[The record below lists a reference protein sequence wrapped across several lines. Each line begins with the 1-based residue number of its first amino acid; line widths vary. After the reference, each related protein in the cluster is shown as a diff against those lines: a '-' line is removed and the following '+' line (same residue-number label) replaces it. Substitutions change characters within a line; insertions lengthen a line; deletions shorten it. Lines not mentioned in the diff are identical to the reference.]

1 MLTVWISAIVGR
13 FFLVDCSCPSGF
25 TDLSNGT
32 CTDIDECASGI
43 CPYNSLCFN
52 TIGSYYC
59 QCKPGFRPTS
69 SLDIFTESSQT
80 CGDVDECSLIG
91 YCPKNSV
98 CFNINGSYYCQ
109 CKTGFRSTSRTT
121 NFTSVS
127 EKCTDVNECRENV
140 IICGVNTICSN
151 TIGNYFCTCKPGY
164 KSSSGEENFNTTN
177 NVLCEDV
184 NECEEDQGICG
195 SNATCRNTD
204 GSYRCDCHLGFSNR
218 GNSTGHC
225 SGFQKVTDCTAL
237 LKEGCGRGAHFPLA
251 TGSLLVLVPFSH
263 FPGLSL
269 NPARRMQA
277 NTKCMFARA
286 CSKSQ
291 ACMRKSYTMHSLRG
305 TEASTCSI
313 IRSNVAGAL
322 HSPKG
327 MTVNCQSPLPMEK
340 AIFGRPLDVGQL
352 PGRNTNGLRIPGVDP
367 VLYESLAGAVL
378 IPRHEQILALG
389 KERPQPPLLVSSE
402 ALAATLQQLPHSMPY
417 LTVAL
422 GPCILESALV
432 RSAPI
437 GPDDARRCC
446 HHFPL
451 CLHCPAGS
459 TPLLVPTGLLE
470 YGISLH
476 SQSQGLLQGHWWGQ
490 HHLSRHNGPEECL
503 DLLQESRCIYPQ
515 FHITY
520 SMIGNKYVIGS
531 TKCFEER
538 GALFL
543 WFNSLCSNKTISLNK
558 RVNIFLKHKRDE
570 NELIC
575 VYWKYGV
582 NESSWSQSG
591 LKVIHSNETHTVCSS
606 NHLTTFAVI
615 MATKAEQIEEDS
627 ALSVIEYV
635 FVITSLIC
643 LGLAIITFVFCK
655 SVQKG
660 HNTIHLHLSLCLFMA
675 HLLLLTGGSKTEN
688 KMICAVIAGVLHFL
702 FLASFVWMCLEGVQ
716 LLLLVTNLRVVKYSS
731 RNRLTKR
738 YLFPPG
744 YGIPAVIVAVSAG
757 VCPGGYGTQKSC
769 WLSFERAF
777 AWSFLGP
784 VSFFISVNIIMFA
797 IILWALKSQLSFI
810 NTDVSKVRNTRLLT
824 FKAMAHCFIMGC
836 SWILGFFQGV
846 KFFSY
851 MFVIV
856 NSLQGPFIFL
866 VHCVLNQQI
875 RAEYRRWLRC
885 TYKKKY
891 KSESSGVTM
900 RTLADT
906 NTTDPRSK

>member
-1 MLTVWISAIVGR
+1 S
-13 FFLVDCSCPSGF
+13 FLF
-25 TDLSNGT
+25 A
-32 CTDIDECASGI
+32 DIDECASGI

-69 SLDIFTESSQT
+69 SP
-80 CGDVDECSLIG
+80 CKNVDECSLIG

-225 SGFQKVTDCTAL
+225 SAVQCRVELITCLRTILSTSSGVDNPSDNFAMEMYLWAQAL
-237 LKEGCGRGAHFPLA
+237 NYFHNRNEECKNKTKIYKKYSKQMTVEGYWPEPKCV
-251 TGSLLVLVPFSH
+251 SLWLFRTKKKQDSLFSVSLVPASSIEKCLSDLFSSKNITSYEPKKIVGAISS
-263 FPGLSL
+263 FL
-269 NPARRMQA
+269 NQSVLQTNLTVHARVNGNTLQVNLQNIMQNA
-277 NTKCMFARA
+277 SNGIGTVLFA
-286 CSKSQ
+286 
-291 ACMRKSYTMHSLRG
+291 SYTGL
-305 TEASTCSI
+305 EF
-313 IRSNVAGAL
+313 L
-322 HSPKG
+322 
-327 MTVNCQSPLPMEK
+327 LD
-340 AIFGRPLDVGQL
+340 GRYFQ
-352 PGRNTNGLRIPGVDP
+352 N
-367 VLYESLAGAVL
+367 
-378 IPRHEQILALG
+378 
-389 KERPQPPLLVSSE
+389 KSSE
-402 ALAATLQQLPHSMPY
+402 DIVSPQINSNIV
-417 LTVAL
+417 TVV
-422 GPCILESALV
+422 INQKKNH
-432 RSAPI
+432 I
-437 GPDDARRCC
+437 
-446 HHFPL
+446 H
-451 CLHCPAGS
+451 
-459 TPLLVPTGLLE
+459 T
-470 YGISLH
+470 
-476 SQSQGLLQGHWWGQ
+476 LLQPINVTFQ
-490 HHLSRHNGPEECL
+490 
-503 DLLQESRCIYPQ
+503 
-515 FHITY
+515 
-520 SMIGNKYVIGS
+520 NKQ
-531 TKCFEER
+531 
-538 GALFL
+538 
-543 WFNSLCSNKTISLNK
+543 
-558 RVNIFLKHKRDE
+558 HKRDE

>member
-1 MLTVWISAIVGR
+1 S
-13 FFLVDCSCPSGF
+13 FLF
-25 TDLSNGT
+25 A
-32 CTDIDECASGI
+32 DIDECAFGI

-69 SLDIFTESSQT
+69 SLDIFTESFQT
-80 CGDVDECSLIG
+80 CGDVDECSLVG

-127 EKCTDVNECRENV
+127 EKCTDIDECRENV
-140 IICGVNTICSN
+140 MICGVNTICSN
-151 TIGNYFCTCKPGY
+151 TIGKYYCTCKPGY

-184 NECEEDQGICG
+184 NECKEDQGICG

-225 SGFQKVTDCTAL
+225 SAVQCRVGIITFLRTIVSTSSGVDNPSDNFAMEMGSFFSNNCFFL
-237 LKEGCGRGAHFPLA
+237 LQVPASSIEKCLSNLFSSKNITSYEPKKIVGAISSFLNQ
-251 TGSLLVLVPFSH
+251 SVLQTNLTVHERSIA
-263 FPGLSL
+263 GEML
-269 NPARRMQA
+269 NGNTLQVNLQSIMQNA
-277 NTKCMFARA
+277 SNGIGTVLFA
-286 CSKSQ
+286 
-291 ACMRKSYTMHSLRG
+291 SYTGL
-305 TEASTCSI
+305 EF
-313 IRSNVAGAL
+313 L
-322 HSPKG
+322 
-327 MTVNCQSPLPMEK
+327 LD
-340 AIFGRPLDVGQL
+340 GRYFQ
-352 PGRNTNGLRIPGVDP
+352 N
-367 VLYESLAGAVL
+367 
-378 IPRHEQILALG
+378 
-389 KERPQPPLLVSSE
+389 KSSE
-402 ALAATLQQLPHSMPY
+402 DIVSPQINSNIV
-417 LTVAL
+417 TVVVNQKKNH
-422 GPCILESALV
+422 I
-432 RSAPI
+432 
-437 GPDDARRCC
+437 
-446 HHFPL
+446 H
-451 CLHCPAGS
+451 
-459 TPLLVPTGLLE
+459 T
-470 YGISLH
+470 
-476 SQSQGLLQGHWWGQ
+476 LLQPINVTFQ
-490 HHLSRHNGPEECL
+490 
-503 DLLQESRCIYPQ
+503 
-515 FHITY
+515 
-520 SMIGNKYVIGS
+520 NKQ
-531 TKCFEER
+531 
-538 GALFL
+538 
-543 WFNSLCSNKTISLNK
+543 
-558 RVNIFLKHKRDE
+558 HKRDE

-591 LKVIHSNETHTVCSS
+591 LKAIHSNETHTVCSS
-606 NHLTTFAVI
+606 NHLTTFAVV

-688 KMICAVIAGVLHFL
+688 KIICAVIAGALHFL

-744 YGIPAVIVAVSAG
+744 YPPELPYIYIVTN
-757 VCPGGYGTQKSC
+757 GGLQKCFLLLYVLTVFVGRHTSLQKFIC

-851 MFVIV
+851 MFVII

-875 RAEYRRWLRC
+875 RAEYRRWFRC
-885 TYKKKY
+885 THKKKN
-891 KSESSGVTM
+891 KSESSGITM
-900 RTLADT
+900 RTLAVSET
-906 NTTDPRSK
+906 LQYRLYS

>member
-237 LKEGCGRGAHFPLA
+237 LKEVPASSIEKCLSDLFSSKNITSYEPKKIVGAISSFLNQ
-251 TGSLLVLVPFSH
+251 SVL
-263 FPGLSL
+263 
-269 NPARRMQA
+269 Q
-277 NTKCMFARA
+277 
-286 CSKSQ
+286 
-291 ACMRKSYTMHSLRG
+291 
-305 TEASTCSI
+305 
-313 IRSNVAGAL
+313 
-322 HSPKG
+322 
-327 MTVNCQSPLPMEK
+327 
-340 AIFGRPLDVGQL
+340 
-352 PGRNTNGLRIPGVDP
+352 TN
-367 VLYESLAGAVL
+367 
-378 IPRHEQILALG
+378 
-389 KERPQPPLLVSSE
+389 
-402 ALAATLQQLPHSMPY
+402 
-417 LTVAL
+417 LTVHARSIAGEMCL
-422 GPCILESALV
+422 NAIESIHL
-432 RSAPI
+432 P
-437 GPDDARRCC
+437 
-446 HHFPL
+446 
-451 CLHCPAGS
+451 
-459 TPLLVPTGLLE
+459 VPKDS
-470 YGISLH
+470 Y
-476 SQSQGLLQGHWWGQ
+476 
-490 HHLSRHNGPEECL
+490 
-503 DLLQESRCIYPQ
+503 
-515 FHITY
+515 
-520 SMIGNKYVIGS
+520 K
-531 TKCFEER
+531 
-538 GALFL
+538 
-543 WFNSLCSNKTISLNK
+543 
-558 RVNIFLKHKRDE
+558 
-570 NELIC
+570 LI
-575 VYWKYGV
+575 KN
-582 NESSWSQSG
+582 NESSHNLDLQWFVIPANSTHKIESLQVNGNTLQVNLQNIMQNASNGIGTVLFASYTG
-591 LKVIHSNETHTVCSS
+591 LEFLLDGRYFQNKSSEDIVSPQINSNIVTVVINQKKNHIHTLLQPINV
-606 NHLTTFAVI
+606 TFQN
-615 MATKAEQIEEDS
+615 KQIEEDS